1 MGKVYIVGAGP
12 GDPDLLTI
20 KAMKCIQKA
29 DVILYDR
36 LINKEV
42 LQYANPETD
51 LVYCGKLPNYHTMKQ
66 ETINKFLVK
75 YAQQGKIVTRLK
87 GGDPFLFGR
96 GAEEAESLVKA
107 GISFEVIPGITSGIA
122 APAYAGI
129 PVTHR
134 DVSSSCAFLTGHFK
148 AGSEEEMKWK
158 LLAQSVDTLAIYMGI
173 RNLPD
178 ITEKLIEAGKSS
190 STPVALIEWGT
201 YDHQR
206 TVTGSLKNIVTIAEQ
221 EAVQNPSM
229 IIVGEVVNFHK
240 RLDWFTKSA
249 VEASAKEALV

>member
-20 KAMKCIQKA
+20 KAMKCIQTS

-42 LQYANPETD
+42 LQYASPGTD

-96 GAEEAESLVKA
+96 GAEEAENLVKA
-107 GISFEVIPGITSGIA
+107 GISFEIIPGITSGIA

-148 AGSEEEMKWK
+148 DDSKEELKWK
-158 LLAQSVDTLAIYMGI
+158 HLAQSVDTLAIYMGI

-178 ITEKLIEAGKSS
+178 ITEKLIEAGKSA

-201 YDHQR
+201 YEHQR
-206 TVTGSLKNIVTIAEQ
+206 IVTGSLKTIVGIAEQ

-229 IIVGEVVNFHK
+229 IVVGEVVNFHK
-240 RLDWFTKSA
+240 QLDWFTTSA
-249 VEASAKEALV
+249 VEASAKEALI